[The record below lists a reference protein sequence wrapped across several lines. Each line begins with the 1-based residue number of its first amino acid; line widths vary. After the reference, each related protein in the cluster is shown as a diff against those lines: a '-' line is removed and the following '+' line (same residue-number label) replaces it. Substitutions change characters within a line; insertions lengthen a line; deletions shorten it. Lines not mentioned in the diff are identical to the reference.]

1 MATYPLRRPLH
12 IINIS
17 SDVRKKYWYVTGMF
31 PYFYTDSAYVG
42 ISFEDAVLRNIQNE
56 QTLNES
62 FINGF
67 SFDDSNLRSITTTY
81 NLEINNIIVSVGF
94 EDAVLKELLLKGYN
108 DENTNV
114 VFSFGD
120 GVLSNAKINSYSDSQ
135 IDVGFFF
142 NDAVFTV

>member
-1 MATYPLRRPLH
+1 M
-12 IINIS
+12 
-17 SDVRKKYWYVTGMF
+17 
-31 PYFYTDSAYVG
+31 
-42 ISFEDAVLRNIQNE
+42 
-56 QTLNES
+56 
-62 FINGF
+62 
-67 SFDDSNLRSITTTY
+67 
-81 NLEINNIIVSVGF
+81 
-94 EDAVLKELLLKGYN
+94 LKGYN